1 MEERGSSQSEEPI
14 LKPVRH
20 AFAEAVAQVNAVIP
34 IKGRSK
40 TRSEP
45 YVPSY
50 LINGSEKC
58 VVCGDTATGFH
69 YRCMTCEGC
78 KGFFRRTIQKCLV
91 YKCKL
96 DNKCLINKFT
106 RNHCQSCRFEKC
118 ISAGMATQLVLS
130 RYERAAKRRLIEN
143 NRERRM
149 LQYVRDQLTA
159 FKLSEQQ
166 RSFIDSLT
174 VNYASTFQESS
185 INPDGTKLNRGER
198 VSAYIRQV
206 VAFTRFI
213 PQFCLLSEADQL
225 TVFKSCW
232 FELALLRMALCY
244 DPNEERFYPPLRMID
259 EEHIPEKFNNII
271 RVFAA
276 VSRMRLDDCE
286 IALAHAL
293 ILLSL
298 VDRYPDEHE
307 IQNTKL
313 IKDMQKDTMS
323 TLRNYDAETYSN
335 DIARWSKILLRLNDL
350 HALTRS
356 HHAALLAEMI
366 TSWNL

>member
-1 MEERGSSQSEEPI
+1 MEERGSCQPEEPI
-14 LKPVRH
+14 LKPARH
-20 AFAEAVAQVNAVIP
+20 AFAEAAAQVNAVIP

-40 TRSEP
+40 PRSEP

-58 VVCGDTATGFH
+58 VVCGDAATGFH

-78 KGFFRRTIQKCLV
+78 KV
-91 YKCKL
+91 
-96 DNKCLINKFT
+96 INDCT
-106 RNHCQSCRFEKC
+106 RLH
-118 ISAGMATQLVLS
+118 TYVLVLS

-149 LQYVRDQLTA
+149 LQYVRDQVTA
-159 FKLSEQQ
+159 FKLSEEQ
-166 RSFIDSLT
+166 RRFIDSLT

-225 TVFKSCW
+225 TVFKCCW

-259 EEHIPEKFNNII
+259 EEHMPEKFNNII

-276 VSRMRLDDCE
+276 VSRIRLDDCE

-293 ILLSL
+293 TLLSL
-298 VDRYPDEHE
+298 VDRYPDKHE
-307 IQNTKL
+307 IENTKL
-313 IKDMQKDTMS
+313 IKDMQRNTMA
-323 TLRNYDAETYSN
+323 TLRNYDTETYSN